1 MSLELPQLYPLTDGA
16 LSGLSHVEQVERL
29 MDGGATLIQLREK
42 DLPPLEFY
50 RQAKSALRVARQRGV
65 RIIINDR
72 VDLALAL
79 QADGV
84 HLGQEDLPPEAAR
97 RLLGEN
103 AIIGLSTHNADQARQ
118 AVTFPVNYVAIG
130 PVFSTAT
137 KRDTAREVGLEGVRS
152 VRSAVGAMP
161 LVAIGGIT
169 AANARQVIDA
179 GADAVALISALLTR
193 PEETIIRT
201 RLLFQTLATN

>member
-1 MSLELPQLYPLTDGA
+1 MPLELPQLYALTDAA
-16 LSGLSHVEQVERL
+16 LSGLSHAEQVERL
-29 MDGGATLIQLREK
+29 IDGGATLIQLREK
-42 DLPPLEFY
+42 DLRPLEFY
-50 RQAKSALRVARQRGV
+50 RQAKAALRMARRRGA

-84 HLGQEDLPPEAAR
+84 HLGQDDLPPDAAR

-118 AVTFPVNYVAIG
+118 AVTFPVDYVAIG
-130 PVFSTAT
+130 PVFSTAN
-137 KRDTAREVGLEGVRS
+137 KLDPAREVGLEGVWA
-152 VRSAVGAMP
+152 VRNAVGAMP

-169 AANARQVIDA
+169 EANARQVIDA
-179 GADAVALISALLTR
+179 GADAVAVISALLSR

-201 RLLFQTLATN
+201 RLLLQTLEAG

>member
-1 MSLELPQLYPLTDGA
+1 MSFELPRLYPLTDAA
-16 LSGLSHVEQVERL
+16 LSGLSHAEQVESL

-42 DLPPLEFY
+42 DLSPMEFY
-50 RQAKSALRVARQRGV
+50 RQGKTALRVARQRRV
-65 RIIINDR
+65 RIIINDW

-79 QADGV
+79 GADGV
-84 HLGQEDLPPEAAR
+84 HLGQSDLPPHAAR

-118 AVTFPVNYVAIG
+118 AVTFPVNYLAIG
-130 PVFSTAT
+130 PVFNTVT
-137 KRDTAREVGLEGVRS
+137 KRDTAPEVGLEGVRA
-152 VRSAVGAMP
+152 VRSAIGTMP

-169 AANARQVIDA
+169 EANARQVIDA
-179 GADAVALISALLTR
+179 GADAVALISALLSR

-201 RLLFQTLATN
+201 RRIFQTLATG